1 MNIERLK
8 EVFLD
13 EAFVKSLFE
22 LETVAEVQAAL
33 REKGIELTEEEI
45 LGVRDL
51 LIKVEEG
58 GISAEQLE
66 SWAAQA
72 EDGELPEEML
82 ELVSGGLLISS
93 LLIGIAITT
102 AATGVAVGTTVGIGA
117 GVVSAIKN
125 RW

>member
-66 SWAAQA
+66 SLRSLALRPACVLFIFIPPLILCVDLQ
-72 EDGELPEEML
+72 LQ
-82 ELVSGGLLISS
+82 LLWHLRHK
-93 LLIGIAITT
+93 LL
-102 AATGVAVGTTVGIGA
+102 
-117 GVVSAIKN
+117 
-125 RW
+125 

>member
-1 MNIERLK
+1 MENYKMK
-8 EVFLD
+8 EIFAD

>member
-33 REKGIELTEEEI
+33 REKGVELSEDEI
-45 LGVRDL
+45 LGVREL
-51 LIKVEEG
+51 FLKVEEG

>member
-66 SWAAQA
+66 KWAAQI
-72 EDGELPEEML
+72 ESGELSEEML
-82 ELVSGGLLISS
+82 EQVSGGSITLVGAAVVS
-93 LLIGIAITT
+93 LLIRVGT
-102 AATGVAVGTTVGIGA
+102 AAAVAGLIYGA
-117 GVVSAIKN
+117 AHAIKN

>member
-8 EVFLD
+8 EVFSD

-51 LIKVEEG
+51 MIKVEEG

-66 SWAAQA
+66 KWAAQI
-72 EDGELPEEML
+72 ESGELSEELL
-82 ELVSGGLLISS
+82 EQVSGGSITLVGAAVVTFLIKA
-93 LLIGIAITT
+93 GT
-102 AATGVAVGTTVGIGA
+102 AAAVAGLIYGA
-117 GVVSAIKN
+117 AHAIKN

>member
-51 LIKVEEG
+51 MIKVEEG

-66 SWAAQA
+66 KWATQI
-72 EDGELPEEML
+72 ESGELSEEML
-82 ELVSGGLLISS
+82 EQVSGGSITLVGAAVVTLLIRV
-93 LLIGIAITT
+93 GT
-102 AATGVAVGTTVGIGA
+102 AAAVAGLIYGA
-117 GVVSAIKN
+117 AHAIKN

>member
-33 REKGIELTEEEI
+33 REKGVELSEEEI

-66 SWAAQA
+66 NWAAQA

>member
-33 REKGIELTEEEI
+33 QEKGIELTEEAI
-45 LGVRDL
+45 LGIRDL

-66 SWAAQA
+66 KWAAQI
-72 EDGELPEEML
+72 ESGELSEELL
-82 ELVSGGLLISS
+82 EQVSGGSISLVGAAVVTFLIKA
-93 LLIGIAITT
+93 GIA
-102 AATGVAVGTTVGIGA
+102 AAVSGLIYGA
-117 GVVSAIKN
+117 AHAIKN

>member
-33 REKGIELTEEEI
+33 QEKGIELTEEEI
-45 LGVRDL
+45 LGVRNL

-66 SWAAQA
+66 KWAAQI
-72 EDGELPEEML
+72 ESGELSEELL
-82 ELVSGGLLISS
+82 EQVSGGSITLVGAAVVSFLIRV
-93 LLIGIAITT
+93 GT
-102 AATGVAVGTTVGIGA
+102 AAAVAGLIYGA
-117 GVVSAIKN
+117 AHAIKN

>member
-1 MNIERLK
+1 MNIEKMK
-8 EVFLD
+8 EVFAD

-33 REKGIELTEEEI
+33 REKGVELSEDEI
-45 LGVRDL
+45 LGVREL
-51 LIKVEEG
+51 FLKVESG

-82 ELVSGGLLISS
+82 GLVAGGLLISS

>member
-33 REKGIELTEEEI
+33 REKGVELTEEEI

-66 SWAAQA
+66 KWAAQI
-72 EDGELPEEML
+72 ESGELSEEML
-82 ELVSGGLLISS
+82 EQVSGGSITLVGAAVVTLLIRV
-93 LLIGIAITT
+93 GT
-102 AATGVAVGTTVGIGA
+102 AAAVAGLIYGA
-117 GVVSAIKN
+117 AHAIKN

>member
-51 LIKVEEG
+51 MIKVEEG

-66 SWAAQA
+66 KWAAQI
-72 EDGELPEEML
+72 ESGELSEELL
-82 ELVSGGLLISS
+82 EQVSGGSISIAAAAVVTFLIKA
-93 LLIGIAITT
+93 GT
-102 AATGVAVGTTVGIGA
+102 AAAVAGLIYGA
-117 GVVSAIKN
+117 AHAIKN